1 LDDILFCNLI
11 KSKKESRMRTLILWR
26 YLCVSIVVSISS
38 AAPVSASS
46 GSLSKGSYV
55 KFITQDGQEHYGTI
69 EDVPGPEMFVLRPD
83 RDGETILAEELY
95 SYTSTGQTQ
104 TIRPKWS
111 YSDSTVLIYEFVKT
125 NGEIVRGGFSRNPV
139 WWIVDTNGKIW
150 RTGGDD
156 FRDIRP
162 IDSLPAG
169 GSLPTD
175 GDADLDAPPPD
186 LQKYQYRVIKDGAIE
201 VYMDRWG
208 LGYVY
213 DTNLRSWTQIPDL
226 NNKNQPAYTD
236 ASDTMVLIYGWNEVS
251 VYDTD
256 TGEFSTISLHRGR
269 TFAPFTRTETREYAA
284 QCNDDLAMAA
294 GTAWNAVYDRSLHR
308 WFYLSGGADDST
320 DYLDENLVLSGN
332 QASIK
337 VLNDAFYIYEL
348 GKGFFR
354 QGTKDEIAV
363 ERPSS
368 GCFVEIGIYTM
379 EVPPGGCRELPK
391 VRGFDRSTGQTFPLT
406 DVRWTLKHGPGTL
419 SYGTVCV
426 DEDAVI
432 GLDELLLIA
441 TSRKCEDRDALTI
454 LVRKVREPSWPRIK

>member
-1 LDDILFCNLI
+1 
-11 KSKKESRMRTLILWR
+11 
-26 YLCVSIVVSISS
+26 
-38 AAPVSASS
+38 
-46 GSLSKGSYV
+46 
-55 KFITQDGQEHYGTI
+55 
-69 EDVPGPEMFVLRPD
+69 MFVLRPD

-95 SYTSTGQTQ
+95 SYTSTGQKQ
-104 TIRPKWS
+104 TIRPIWS
-111 YSDSTVLIYEFVKT
+111 YSASTVLIYEFVKT
-125 NGEIVRGGFSRNPV
+125 NGEIVRGGFSNNPV

-150 RTGGDD
+150 RTGGDI

-162 IDSLPAG
+162 IDFLPAG
-169 GSLPTD
+169 GSLPTS
-175 GDADLDAPPPD
+175 GSADLEAPPSD

-226 NNKNQPAYTD
+226 NNKNQPAYAD

-256 TGEFSTISLHRGR
+256 TGEFSTISFHRGR

-308 WFYLSGGADDST
+308 WFYLSGGADDT
-320 DYLDENLVLSGN
+320 TEYLDENLVLSGN

-337 VLNDAFYIYEL
+337 VLNDAFYIYKL
-348 GKGFFR
+348 GTGYFEK
-354 QGTKDEIAV
+354 GTKDQIAV

-368 GCFVEIGIYTM
+368 GCFISIPSYRDDA
-379 EVPPGGCRELPK
+379 PPGLCVRLP
-391 VRGFDRSTGQTFPLT
+391 VAQGLDSSTGQRFPLD
-406 DVRWTLKHGPGTL
+406 DVRWTLKHGPATL
-419 SYGTVCV
+419 EGGVVCI
-426 DEDAVI
+426 DDDAVA
-432 GLDELLLIA
+432 GLDEVLLIA
-441 TSRKCEDRDALTI
+441 TSPSCEDRDAWTI
-454 LVRKVREPSWPRIK
+454 YVR